1 MASFGEQHSTQY
13 PTPERPKHKLSQHE
27 KKPLAA
33 YICHD
38 PRSLG
43 SSKHK
48 AEKGT
53 AQSVS
58 SSQFKRGGS
67 ASERSNS
74 KSLVSADS
82 RRVGHLMDDVSIKA
96 VIAILSGY
104 IGRYVKDDNFREKIR
119 EKSSSLLERRR
130 RRKDSGDEV
139 FVNMELGTK
148 KIDRLAENQG
158 TIEQVRMIKR
168 LRNSIELLTIV
179 SSLNSKT
186 SRDASTCGVPNSH
199 LSACAQLYLAIAYKL
214 QKNDR
219 VSSKHLLQ
227 VFCDSPSLAR
237 TYLLPD
243 LWEHLFLPHL
253 LHAKIWYNTEL
264 EFLSNEAHGQKEKK
278 MKVLSKVYNEKMDM
292 GTNLFAQYY
301 KQWLKVGASEP
312 PLPNVSLPSRP
323 SYRSSRR
330 SSDSFVSNSSINPNL

>member
-27 KKPLAA
+27 KKPLSA

-74 KSLVSADS
+74 KSLSSADS
-82 RRVGHLMDDVSIKA
+82 RRVGHLMDDVAIKA

-179 SSLNSKT
+179 ASLNSKT

-253 LHAKIWYNTEL
+253 LHVKIWYNTEL
-264 EFLSNEAHGQKEKK
+264 EFLSNEAHGEKEKK
-278 MKVLSKVYNEKMDM
+278 MKVLSKVYNEKMDT